1 MDEVENSRTDDT
13 HPPAL
18 GGGADHGVVVT
29 TPDTPLIPVVLASP
43 HSGRAY
49 PDDFFS
55 ISRLDPISLRKSED
69 CFVDEIFTPAAALGA
84 PMIKALF
91 PRAYVDVNREPFELD
106 PDMFADPLPDYVN
119 TGSPRVAAGLG
130 TVARIVSHGKS
141 IYRRKLRFSEA
152 LSRIDRHYRPY
163 HATLSDL
170 IHDTKDRFGHCI
182 LIDCHSMPSSN
193 PMPARGS
200 ARGRIDFVLGDAYG
214 QACSPAIIDLA
225 EACLQAR
232 GFNVVRNFPYAG
244 GYTTRHYGQPGAGI
258 HALQIEIN
266 RDLYMDEAALTRKS
280 YLRTLSEHM
289 AELVARIATVDPKS
303 ADPKSAFSVAATAQH
318 D

>member
-1 MDEVENSRTDDT
+1 MEGVNRSSTDGTPPPLMD
-13 HPPAL
+13 
-18 GGGADHGVVVT
+18 GGPEHGVVVE
-29 TPDTPLIPVVLASP
+29 PDTQSIPVVLASP
-43 HSGRAY
+43 HSGRNY

-69 CFVDEIFTPAAALGA
+69 CFVDEIFAAAAGLGA

-106 PDMFADPLPDYVN
+106 PDMFADALPDYVN
-119 TGSPRVAAGLG
+119 THSPRVAAGLG

-141 IYRRKLRFSEA
+141 IYRHKLRFEEV

-163 HATLSDL
+163 HARLSDL
-170 IHDTKDRFGHCI
+170 VLCTKKRFGYCI

-193 PMPARGS
+193 PIPPRGPK
-200 ARGRIDFVLGDAYG
+200 RGRVDFVLGDAYG
-214 QACSPAIIDLA
+214 RACNPAITDLA
-225 EACLQAR
+225 EGSLSGM

-244 GYTTRHYGQPGAGI
+244 GYTTRHYGHPEASV

-266 RDLYMDEAALTRKS
+266 RGLYMDETALSRKA
-280 YLRTLSEHM
+280 YLTELSARM
-289 AELVARIATVDPKS
+289 ADLVARIAATDLNGE
-303 ADPKSAFSVAATAQH
+303 FSVSSARRR

>member
-1 MDEVENSRTDDT
+1 MDKVEFSHTDDT
-13 HPPAL
+13 QPPAPS
-18 GGGADHGVVVT
+18 GGTDHGVVVT
-29 TPDTPLIPVVLASP
+29 TPDTQLIPVVLASP

-49 PDDFFS
+49 PDDFYS
-55 ISRLDPISLRKSED
+55 VSRLDPISLRKSED
-69 CFVDEIFTPAAALGA
+69 CFVDEIFAPAAALGA

-106 PDMFADPLPDYVN
+106 PGMFADPLPDYVN
-119 TGSPRVAAGLG
+119 VSSPRVAAGLG

-141 IYRRKLRFSEA
+141 IYRRKLRFAEA

-163 HATLSDL
+163 HGKLWELIQATK
-170 IHDTKDRFGHCI
+170 HRFGHCI

-193 PMPARGS
+193 PIPPHGS
-200 ARGRIDFVLGDAYG
+200 ARSRVDFVLGDAYG
-214 QACSPAIIDLA
+214 NACSPAVTDLA
-225 EACLQAR
+225 EAALQAR

-244 GYTTRHYGQPGAGI
+244 GYTTRHYGRPDDGI

-280 YLRTLSEHM
+280 YLRPLSSHM
-289 AELVARIATVDPKS
+289 ADLVARIATVDPNS
-303 ADPKSAFSVAATAQH
+303 ALSPSATAQC